1 MQFKTYPLPGGGEL
15 DVYLR
20 TPAPAMPNA
29 LRRPLVLVVPGGG
42 YEHVS
47 AREADPVA
55 LQFAA
60 AGYHTAVLTYSVGEG
75 ARNYQPLRQLSAAL
89 ALLREH
95 AEAWGVLPEQIAV
108 CGFSAGGHLALSG
121 AVLAVPGLPEQPRP
135 DAVILGYPVI
145 TAGEYAHRGSFVQ
158 LAGEDPAAQQAFS
171 LEDKIT
177 PRTPPVF
184 VWHTMEDETVP
195 VENTLLLVS
204 ALHRAG
210 VPCEAH
216 LFEKGCHGTS
226 LSTAEVN
233 HPSAHRSRWLT
244 LAREWLDDT
253 FDFHL
258 GTGETGG

>member
-1 MQFKTYPLPGGGEL
+1 MNLPLGARL
-15 DVYLR
+15 WIAD
-20 TPAPAMPNA
+20 APKDPKGMI
-29 LRRPLVLVVPGGG
+29 LICPGGG
-42 YEHVS
+42 YQWLS
-47 AREADPVA
+47 PREAQPVA
-55 LQFAA
+55 RAFAA
-60 AGYHTAVLTYSVGEG
+60 AGWAAAVVYYTIREKPG
-75 ARNYQPLRQLSAAL
+75 QPPLGTLPVRQLGEALQTMQQRFPALSAL
-89 ALLREH
+89 
-95 AEAWGVLPEQIAV
+95 V
-108 CGFSAGGHLALSG
+108 CGFSAGGHLAASLG
-121 AVLAVPGLPEQPRP
+121 VHWRELGLPRP
-135 DAVILGYPVI
+135 DGMILGYPVI
-145 TAGEYAHRGSFVQ
+145 TAGQYAHRGSFVQ

>member
-1 MQFKTYPLPGGGEL
+1 M
-15 DVYLR
+15 
-20 TPAPAMPNA
+20 
-29 LRRPLVLVVPGGG
+29 
-42 YEHVS
+42 
-47 AREADPVA
+47 
-55 LQFAA
+55 
-60 AGYHTAVLTYSVGEG
+60 HTAVVASIG
-75 ARNYQPLRQLSAAL
+75 AT
-89 ALLREH
+89 
-95 AEAWGVLPEQIAV
+95 
-108 CGFSAGGHLALSG
+108 
-121 AVLAVPGLPEQPRP
+121 LPEQPCP

-195 VENTLLLVS
+195 VENPLLLVS

>member
-1 MQFKTYPLPGGGEL
+1 MVMDDPTLPRIKVRDLLMQAFLTGWTRSDKAVSQDE
-15 DVYLR
+15 YLQSSIQVIE
-20 TPAPAMPNA
+20 M
-29 LRRPLVLVVPGGG
+29 
-42 YEHVS
+42 
-47 AREADPVA
+47 
-55 LQFAA
+55 LQVEPENLYAE
-60 AGYHTAVLTYSVGEG
+60 EG
-75 ARNYQPLRQLSAAL
+75 L
-89 ALLREH
+89 
-95 AEAWGVLPEQIAV
+95 
-108 CGFSAGGHLALSG
+108 
-121 AVLAVPGLPEQPRP
+121 GLPDPPRP